1 MGCGL
6 TLVAWGACDEPASG
20 HNAGTWVQ
28 SAFNNLA
35 ELAQIFGQS
44 RLQGT
49 AAQAPCG
56 EYTVTRVVETTVTE
70 SYPRITHAPVMRRKL
85 GSNKWDIAHDA
96 IQGRKRDASI
106 CPSDYQLCPQ
116 SLNGG
121 CCPTDRVCGTS
132 NCLPSSTG
140 PAACGP
146 TGYFTCGADQ
156 GGK

>member
-1 MGCGL
+1 MGGVL
-6 TLVAWGACDEPASG
+6 ALVAQGACDEPASG
-20 HNAGTWVQ
+20 HKTESWVQ

-35 ELAQIFGQS
+35 ELAQGFRQP
-44 RLQGT
+44 RLGDG
-49 AAQAPCG
+49 AAQAPVR
-56 EYTVTRVVETTVTE
+56 EYIVTRIVETTVTE
-70 SYPRITHAPVMRRKL
+70 SHPRITYAPIMRRKL

-96 IQGRKRDASI
+96 IQGRKRDANI

-132 NCLPSSTG
+132 SCLPSSTG
-140 PAACGP
+140 PAACGT